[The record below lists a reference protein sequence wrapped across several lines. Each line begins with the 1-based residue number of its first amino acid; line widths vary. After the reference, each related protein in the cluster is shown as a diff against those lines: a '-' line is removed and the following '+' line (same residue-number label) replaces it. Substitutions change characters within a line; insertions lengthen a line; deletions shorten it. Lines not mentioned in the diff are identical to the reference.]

1 MNRVKRQL
9 DLRDPAKN
17 RAAYMALYRAVRK
30 LIGLGATPS
39 QARSAFELPAGLR
52 PWDTNDLDEY
62 ELENIDSIRARALD
76 DAIDGRPPCPIWGDH
91 EPEYIREW
99 PTA

>member
-17 RAAYMALYRAVRK
+17 RAAYMALYRAFRK

-39 QARSAFELPAGLR
+39 QARRAFELPAGLR
-52 PWDTNDLDEY
+52 RWETGELDDY

-76 DAIDGRPPCPIWGDH
+76 DAIERRPPCPVWGDH
-91 EPEYIREW
+91 EPEHGRE
-99 PTA
+99 